1 MGLAVAFLAFFL
13 AVLLVIC
20 VLGELADFLVNEA
33 AFVGYS
39 EFVVNGFLDFLNV
52 LPCPMRGVLVGR
64 EDHVGELRVSD
75 S

>member
-1 MGLAVAFLAFFL
+1 MGLAAAFLAFSL
-13 AVLLVIC
+13 EVVLVLC
-20 VLGELADFLVNEA
+20 VLGELADLLVDEA

-39 EFVVNGFLDFLNV
+39 EFIVNGFLDLLNI

-64 EDHVGELRVSD
+64 EDHVGELRVGD